1 MRTIKTILL
10 SKIPY
15 WAFSLLLIMA
25 CNPKETKT
33 EVEPEPTKEPGQ
45 IITEKQAAVLFDT
58 YSTNRVPSIQEF
70 EDADLEEGEEK
81 HVVARYTYFDFKVM
95 QEYMKYI
102 EEQADSVGKEIKSL
116 RIYYATYPAESAK
129 DPNKNTVF
137 LVPTTD
143 FDGLDKAF
151 KISMQDGKPTAVAIP
166 WNFDLNGQ
174 KASEQEEGANNQAG
188 FFSTTK
194 ANAVLFLGGS
204 LILNDGNTSPPPYH

>member
-1 MRTIKTILL
+1 
-10 SKIPY
+10 
-15 WAFSLLLIMA
+15 MA
-25 CNPKETKT
+25 CNPKATTTQE
-33 EVEPEPTKEPGQ
+33 ESEPTKAPGQ
-45 IITEKQAAVLFDT
+45 IISEKQAAVLFDT
-58 YSTNRVPSIQEF
+58 YSTNRVPVIQEF

-81 HVVARYTYFDFKVM
+81 HVVARYTHFDFKVM

-102 EEQADSVGKEIKSL
+102 QEQADSVGKEIKSL
-116 RIYYATYPAESAK
+116 RIYYATYPAGSEK

-151 KISMQDGKPTAVAIP
+151 KISMQDGKPVAESIP

-174 KASEQEEGANNQAG
+174 KAPEQEEGTKNQAG
-188 FFSTTK
+188 FFSATK
-194 ANAVLFLGGS
+194 TNAILFLGGS